1 MHLYSTLTPWYDL
14 VDPVEDHLEEAE
26 SYERALLSAVDGPAA
41 TLLELGAG
49 AGNNAYFMKRRFRCT
64 LADLS
69 PQMQTLSRARNPDCE
84 HILGDMRDLRLGRT
98 FDAVFVHDAVAYMT
112 TREELLA
119 VARTAFEHT
128 RPGGAALFAP
138 DYVREA
144 FNEASNL
151 IEGQNGGR
159 ALRGIE
165 WCWDPDPQD
174 TTYAV
179 EYMFLLR
186 EGDQVTSIHDRHL
199 EGLFSEREWHEVLAA
214 AGFEVTTIARD
225 IPDAQTDRIFL
236 CRRR

>member
-1 MHLYSTLTPWYDL
+1 MHLYSTITSWYDL

-26 SYERALLSAVDGPAA
+26 SYERALLSAIDGPAT

-49 AGNNAYFMKRRFRCT
+49 AGNNAFYMKRRFRCT

-69 PQMQTLSRARNPDCE
+69 PQMLALSRAQNPDCE
-84 HILGDMRDLRLGRT
+84 HVLGDMRDLRLGRT
-98 FDAVFVHDAVAYMT
+98 FDAVFVHDAVGYMT
-112 TREELLA
+112 TSEDLLA

-144 FNEASNL
+144 FHEASNL
-151 IEGQNGGR
+151 IEGQNGAR

-165 WCWDPDPQD
+165 WCWDPNPHD

-186 EGDQVTSIHDRHL
+186 DGDQLTSIHDRHL
-199 EGLFSEREWHEVLAA
+199 EGLFSERDWHSVLAA
-214 AGFEVTTIARD
+214 AGFEVKTIARE

-236 CRRR
+236 CRRP

>member
-1 MHLYSTLTPWYDL
+1 MHLYSTITDWYHL
-14 VDPVEDHLEEAE
+14 IDPVEDHADEVE
-26 SYERALLSAVDGPAA
+26 SYERALLSAIDGEAT

-49 AGNNAYFMKRRFRCT
+49 AGNNAFFMKRRLRCT

-69 PQMQTLSRARNPDCE
+69 PQMLALSLAQNPDCE
-84 HILGDMRDLRLGRT
+84 HVVGDMRELRLGRT

-112 TREELLA
+112 TRDDLLA

-128 RPGGAALFAP
+128 RVGGAALFAP

-144 FNEASNL
+144 FHEATNL
-151 IEGQNGGR
+151 IEGQSGAR

-165 WCWDPDPQD
+165 WCWDPDPSD

-186 EGDQVTSIHDRHL
+186 DGEQVTSIHDRHL
-199 EGLFSEREWHEVLAA
+199 EGLFSEHEWHALLEA
-214 AGFEVTTIARD
+214 AGFEVETIARS

-236 CRRR
+236 CRKR

>member
-1 MHLYSTLTPWYDL
+1 MHLYSTLTDWYWL
-14 VDPVEDHLEEAE
+14 VDPVGDHLEEAE
-26 SYERALLSAVDGPAA
+26 SYERALLSAIDGPAA

-49 AGNNAYFMKRRFRCT
+49 AGNNAFYMKRRFRCT

-69 PQMQTLSRARNPDCE
+69 PQMQALSLAQNPDCE
-84 HILGDMRDLRLGRT
+84 HVLGDMRDLRLGLT

-112 TREELLA
+112 TKEDVLA

-128 RPGGAALFAP
+128 RPDGAALFAP

-144 FNEASNL
+144 FHETSSL
-151 IEGQNGGR
+151 IEGQDGAR

-165 WCWDPDPQD
+165 WAWDPDPGD

-186 EGDQVTSIHDRHL
+186 DGDRVTSIHDRHV
-199 EGLFSEREWHEVLAA
+199 EGLFSEREWHGVLAA
-214 AGFEVTTIARD
+214 AGFEVKTISRD

-236 CRRR
+236 CSRR